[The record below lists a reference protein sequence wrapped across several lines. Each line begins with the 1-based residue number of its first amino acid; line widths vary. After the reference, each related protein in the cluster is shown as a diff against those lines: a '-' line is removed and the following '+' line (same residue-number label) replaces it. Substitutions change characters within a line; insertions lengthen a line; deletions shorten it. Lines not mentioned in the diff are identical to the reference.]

1 MPLDGRIAER
11 FSEALMDAF
20 QPEQLR
26 QLLYYRLDKQL
37 ARISMQS
44 SYDAVVFD
52 VLRAADSEGWLE
64 RLATAARQSRPAH
77 AGLFVTA
84 QNLGLAV
91 DSSSL
96 ESILNVRAPEIHPEL
111 FRAGLGLIEGRV
123 CRVESV
129 RSGIPRPLGTGFLV
143 GPDLCLTSF
152 HVVEGLFGGQLRPDE
167 VRVRFDFKL
176 GVRRHGDLGAPV
188 LPQQATEAVSALAAQ
203 WCVAYAPYG
212 DADHDPAG
220 ERVPTVGE
228 LDFALLRLADSPGSR
243 PIGEDAEPSSPERG
257 WIDTHAPVTLHEG
270 DDIVILQHLLGG
282 PMRLA
287 FGKITAVTPNGTRIR
302 HTADTDQGSSGSPCF
317 TLALDL
323 AAIHQAG
330 DPRQESWHV
339 PAYNRAVPIA
349 PVVSTFPPGTVA
361 SQS

>member
-1 MPLDGRIAER
+1 MPLDGRVAER

-26 QLLYYRLDKQL
+26 QFLYYRLNKQL

-44 SYDAVVFD
+44 TYDAVVFD
-52 VLRAADSEGWLE
+52 VLRAADSEGWLD
-64 RLATAARQSRPAH
+64 RLVTATRQSRPGH
-77 AGLFVTA
+77 AGLFQTA
-84 QNLGLAV
+84 QDLGLAV
-91 DSSSL
+91 DTSGL
-96 ESILNVRAPEIHPEL
+96 ESILNVRAPEIHPAL

-123 CRVESV
+123 CRVETV
-129 RSGIPRPLGTGFLV
+129 RSGKPRPLGTGFLV

-176 GVRRHGDLGAPV
+176 GLQHGGGLGALGAPQ
-188 LPQQATEAVSALAAQ
+188 LAAEAVSGLAEQ
-203 WCVAYAPYG
+203 WCVASAPYG
-212 DADHDPAG
+212 DADRDPAG
-220 ERVPTVGE
+220 ERMPAAGE

-243 PIGEDAEPSSPERG
+243 PIGDDAEPASPERG
-257 WIDTHAPVTLHEG
+257 WIDMHAPVTLHEG
-270 DDIVILQHLLGG
+270 DDIVVFQHLLGG

-287 FGKITAVTPNGTRIR
+287 FGKVTAVTANGTRIR
-302 HTADTDQGSSGSPCF
+302 HTADTDHGSSGSPCF

-330 DPRQESWHV
+330 DPRQDSWHV

-349 PVVSTFPPGTVA
+349 PVVNTLPPGTLA
-361 SQS
+361 PQR